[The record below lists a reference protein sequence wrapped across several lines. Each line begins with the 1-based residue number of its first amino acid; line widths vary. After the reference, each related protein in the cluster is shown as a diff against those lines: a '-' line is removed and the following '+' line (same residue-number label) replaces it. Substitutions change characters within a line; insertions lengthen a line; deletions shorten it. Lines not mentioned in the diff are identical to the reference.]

1 MICFGYNIVFE
12 YWRLF
17 DTSLSFCITD
27 VFRYHLQGKKVEHVK
42 RFIDA
47 GFSFEHYYATAG
59 HVYDRDTPPF
69 DAICKRFVANGGIV
83 DPEDAKLLEAASNKS
98 PKKGKKRGPNKK
110 KRKKKGDDMEE
121 VEKEKLKPDGDTAD
135 AMGTGELNVDET
147 SVVVKAEEATKEV
160 VTAAE
165 EVEAAPSVNE
175 QDNSTMAQVMK
186 LPL

>member
-1 MICFGYNIVFE
+1 MYCCNA
-12 YWRLF
+12 
-17 DTSLSFCITD
+17 D

-69 DAICKRFVANGGIV
+69 DAICKRFVANGGVV

-110 KRKKKGDDMEE
+110 KRKKKGGDMQGM
-121 VEKEKLKPDGDTAD
+121 EKEKPDGAD
-135 AMGTGELNVDET
+135 ATGTGELNVNET
-147 SVVVKAEEATKEV
+147 SVVAKAEEATKKEIA
-160 VTAAE
+160 TAAE
-165 EVEAAPSVNE
+165 EAAPGVNE
-175 QDNSTMAQVMK
+175 QDNSAIGQV
-186 LPL
+186 